1 MALQLRP
8 PSKHV
13 THTYLMSLF
22 GALLLTLA
30 SYFLREISLLWQ
42 GAQPSAMTPLGLL
55 LRVGGFLLIVAVV
68 GILTWPFY
76 YFILDNRSYQGVFLF
91 VWPIG
96 VATAAVLSLLNAYV
110 GLPAGVIAL
119 VIALSLY
126 PKYYPRFMPGHCPE
140 CGYDVVSRIP
150 EDGICPECGKA
161 LSKQDKRESSNRGE
175 VT

>member
-1 MALQLRP
+1 MSLQLRP

-13 THTYLMSLF
+13 TYTYLMALF
-22 GALLLTLA
+22 GALLLTVVC
-30 SYFLREISLLWQ
+30 YFLTEISSLWQ

-55 LRVGGFLLIVAVV
+55 LRVGGFMLIVAVV
-68 GILTWPFY
+68 GILTWPLY
-76 YFILDNRSYQGVFLF
+76 YFILDNRSYQGVFLL

-96 VATAAVLSLLNAYV
+96 VATAAVVALLNAYV

-140 CGYDVVSRIP
+140 CGYDVVSHIP
-150 EDGICPECGKA
+150 GDGKCPECGFV
-161 LSKQDKRESSNRGE
+161 LTE
-175 VT
+175 VARKN